1 MTVKITKPEINVR
14 EKLNELDF
22 AKLPFQ
28 KMPSGSVVQQKVV
41 IRQAD
46 VSTGANT
53 SDVDLMAFKFK
64 PKFAGSRLEFFMNLS
79 VGAHANMSLMFKL
92 VNSTTGAELERTGTH
107 INGDT
112 NTDAMN
118 TRFSWYHLHDPQ
130 DTEEY
135 TYQLK
140 GRKIT
145 GAAGTVWFHTYGA
158 SNSSFFGVREI
169 KDGAIV
175 STTSL

>member
-1 MTVKITKPEINVR
+1 MTVKITKPQINVR

-22 AKLPFQ
+22 AKLPLQ
-28 KMPSGSVVQQKVV
+28 KMPAGSVVQQKVV
-41 IRQAD
+41 RRKTD
-46 VSTGANT
+46 VSTGSNT
-53 SDVDLMAFKFK
+53 SAVNIMAFKFK
-64 PKFAGSRLEFFMNLS
+64 PKFEGSRLEFFMNLS
-79 VGAHANMSLMFKL
+79 VGAHANMSLIFKL

-107 INGDT
+107 VNGDT

-135 TYQLK
+135 TYQLQ
-140 GRKIT
+140 GQKIT
-145 GAAGTVWFHTYGA
+145 SANGTVWFHTYGA
-158 SNSSFFGVREI
+158 STTSFFGVREI